1 MSASVMVTPN
11 LSYLDLLMNALLTP
25 DYSTWLRSLKDHIR
39 TARVKASLAVN
50 SELVCLYWRIGN
62 EILAQ
67 QNAQGWGAKV
77 IDQLAKDLRAEF
89 PEMTGLSPRNMKYMR
104 TFAEAWQE
112 EAIVQQLVAQLPW
125 GHNVRLLDLVKDSPT
140 REWYIRQTIA
150 NGWSRSVLELQIE
163 SQAHLRVG
171 AAQTNFSRTLPNSQS
186 DLAKELLKDP
196 YTFDFLGLLEP
207 TNERTIERALINNLK
222 DFLIELGVGFAFV
235 GSQYRLEVA
244 GQEFFIDLLFYHTR
258 LHCYVVV
265 ELKNT
270 DFKLEYTGQLNGYL
284 AMADD
289 LIRDKAYDAPTI
301 GLLLCKSKNQT
312 IVEYALQ
319 GMSQP
324 IGVSTYRT
332 SPDLPKE
339 LAGLLPSIESLTE
352 QLDVQGM
359 KLPE

>member
-1 MSASVMVTPN
+1 MK
-11 LSYLDLLMNALLTP
+11 ALTSP
-25 DYSTWLRSLKDHIR
+25 DYATWLRGLKDLIR
-39 TARVKASLAVN
+39 QARIKASLAVN
-50 SELVCLYWRIGN
+50 SELIQLYWRLGT
-62 EILAQ
+62 EILERKSV
-67 QNAQGWGAKV
+67 QGWGTKV
-77 IDQLAKDLRAEF
+77 NEQLAKDLKAEF
-89 PEMTGLSPRNMKYMR
+89 PEMKGLSPRSLVYMQ
-104 TFAEAWQE
+104 TFAGAWPSDPI
-112 EAIVQQLVAQLPW
+112 AQQLVAQIPW
-125 GHNVRLLDLVKDSPT
+125 GHHCTLMDKLTDRPT

-171 AAQTNFSRTLPNSQS
+171 AAQTNFSRTLPNPQS

-207 TNERTIERALINNLK
+207 TNERTIERALINHLK

-289 LIRDKAYDAPTI
+289 LIRDKAHDAPTI
-301 GLLLCKSKNQT
+301 GLLLCKSKSQT

-324 IGVSTYRT
+324 MGVSTYRT
-332 SPDLPKE
+332 SPNLPKE
-339 LAGLLPSIESLTE
+339 LAGLLPSIESLAQ
-352 QLDVQGM
+352 QLDARTLVIP
-359 KLPE
+359 PESASHQEP